1 MDKQTMQ
8 DIAELKNQVQALS
21 QALNTQGAELA
32 EIGASLEGKQ
42 DKLVIK
48 KDGLSAEQ
56 LGVIHQEM
64 LERARLCSAP
74 VSELRVEDSST
85 ADLVREV
92 LLQELRPG
100 GLLHQGGSHR

>member
-8 DIAELKNQVQALS
+8 DIAELENQVQTLS

-32 EIGASLEGKQ
+32 EIRASLEGKQ
-42 DKLVIK
+42 DKFFIK
-48 KDGLSAEQ
+48 KDRLSAEQ

-74 VSELRVEDSST
+74 LSELRVEDSST